1 MPDNNTICTIIAT
14 NKEKDIT
21 VIFDNNLLF
30 NSHITATVNK
40 CQGILA
46 FSFLDE
52 NILTL
57 LYAALIRPIVEYS
70 NVIWA
75 PHLKKHINMIEG
87 IQRRATRIP
96 TLSNLSY
103 PERLDKL
110 NLFSLSYRRR
120 RGDLIQVY
128 KIMHSIDHIRYQ
140 DLFEINR

>member
-1 MPDNNTICTIIAT
+1 MPDNNTICTITAT
-14 NKEKDIT
+14 NKEKDIG

-30 NSHITATVNK
+30 NSHITAMVNK
-40 CQGILA
+40 CLGILSVIKWT
-46 FSFLDE
+46 FTYLDE

-70 NVIWA
+70 NAIWA

-87 IQRRATRIP
+87 IQRRATRMIP

-110 NLFSLSYRRR
+110 NLFSLAYRRR
-120 RGDLIQVY
+120 RGGPNASV
-128 KIMHSIDHIRYQ
+128 
-140 DLFEINR
+140 